1 MTLLSMIK
9 WGIILTKSLWI
20 PKKIISSIGSIDRR
34 KSIMI
39 IIVIGIVLHGLF
51 IAVDLLITDA
61 YLSATDGSRN
71 LDTDLYIG
79 RAETILNGNLLY
91 RDVETQ
97 TPPLINYFMAIPV
110 SMGAS
115 LLAFEIFFSIF
126 NVLTA
131 VLLYHTFSRFDSKK
145 AFYIS
150 IIFLMIPHTF
160 SSATFGRQ
168 DECLITFI
176 FLIPLCLSISCKSTM
191 SRNISAGIIGMGIW
205 IKMYSLLLVPGLIIT
220 GRTNKERGGHVGII
234 AAISALVSIPFLV
247 LCWSEFTWFLK
258 FYFLG
263 NQSLERKGL
272 EGISLWRYLE
282 VAGITVPQMI
292 LIGFLGITHL
302 LLYYYSYRKK
312 YSAWRIA
319 TLSFLIFF
327 FLYPK
332 IHFAYFMMLFALLLP
347 YTFEKQGTARL
358 FLFLV
363 LTTCLVTLVEYS
375 FNTRTFITIS
385 SSLLLSGLTMYI
397 LAYLFYKIINSSSFF
412 EIDN

>member
-1 MTLLSMIK
+1 
-9 WGIILTKSLWI
+9 
-20 PKKIISSIGSIDRR
+20 
-34 KSIMI
+34 MI
-39 IIVIGIVLHGLF
+39 IIFIGIMLHGFF
-51 IAVDLLITDA
+51 IAVDLLMADS

-97 TPPLINYFMAIPV
+97 TPPLINYFMVIPV
-110 SMGAS
+110 SLGGS

-131 VLLYHTFSRFDSKK
+131 VLLYHTFCRFDRKK
-145 AFYIS
+145 AFFIS
-150 IIFLMIPHTF
+150 VFFLIIPQTF

-176 FLIPLCLSISCKSTM
+176 FLIPLCLAISYKSRI
-191 SRNISAGIIGMGIW
+191 SRNLSAGIIGMGIW

-220 GRTNKERGGHVGII
+220 GRTNKERGWHLGII
-234 AAISALVSIPFLV
+234 AGISALICIPFLL
-247 LCWSEFTWFLK
+247 LCWVEFTWFLK

-263 NQSLERKGL
+263 DQSLERKGL
-272 EGISLWRYLE
+272 EGISVWRYLE
-282 VAGITVPQMI
+282 VAGITVPQVI
-292 LIGFLGITHL
+292 LIGLLGITHL

-347 YTFEKQGTARL
+347 YTFEKRGTGRL
-358 FLFLV
+358 FWFLV

-375 FNTRTFITIS
+375 FNTRTFTTIS
-385 SSLLLSGLTMYI
+385 SSLLLSGLSMCL
-397 LAYLFYKIINSSSFF
+397 LASLFYKVYHSSPFF
-412 EIDN
+412 EKDI